1 MAEWVFLTPH
11 GHRLT
16 TEVLQKAFYACLD
29 GADIRR
35 VRFHDCRTP
44 TPAFSFSKV
53 PT

>member
-29 GADIRR
+29 GADIR
-35 VRFHDCRTP
+35 
-44 TPAFSFSKV
+44 
-53 PT
+53 